1 MGSPAFLPVFR
12 VPFGLKT
19 AFSFASA
26 LTFHYICKFFVN
38 KNEHKQPHMVANGQK
53 SVSLKEL
60 LPRHTLAGV
69 DYAMY
74 EDRLCVCRLR
84 HSQQPQAGEPLTYPA
99 RVDFFM
105 FVFLQQGEL
114 SLTIGLER
122 LQLTAGM
129 VAVCDPGNIVSSQW
143 DTSDIDCWLLL
154 VDPSFFEYLHFPVQR
169 ILPHM
174 VELNRHSTRTLLP
187 GQRGSVHRLL
197 TLLKKTVEE
206 DMELITYREMV
217 FSLMNYFFQ
226 AMLGYVAYE
235 ENLKPEDARES
246 SRDVQ
251 YFRHFM
257 RELKGNFRTERS
269 VGFYADR
276 ICVTPKYLSA
286 VVRQVSGRGP
296 MQWINECVIVEA
308 KNLLRFSDMTV
319 QEISREL
326 NFPTQSYFGR
336 FFKNHTG
343 MSPRE
348 YKLL

>member
-1 MGSPAFLPVFR
+1 
-12 VPFGLKT
+12 
-19 AFSFASA
+19 
-26 LTFHYICKFFVN
+26 
-38 KNEHKQPHMVANGQK
+38 MVSNGQK

-60 LPRHTLAGV
+60 MPRHSLAGL

-74 EDRLCVCRLR
+74 EDRLCICRLR
-84 HSQQPQAGEPLTYPA
+84 HGQRPLSGEPMTYPA

-105 FVFLQQGEL
+105 FVLLQQGEL
-114 SLTIGLER
+114 SLSIGLER
-122 LQLTAGM
+122 LQLTPGM
-129 VAVCDPGNIVSSQW
+129 VAVCDPGNIVSSRW
-143 DTSDIDCWLLL
+143 DATNVDCWLLM
-154 VDPSFFEYLHFPVQR
+154 VDPSFFELLHFPVQR

-174 VELNRHSTRTLLP
+174 VEPNRHRARTLLP
-187 GQRGSVHRLL
+187 AQQGSVHQLL

-206 DMELITYREMV
+206 DSELVTYREMV
-217 FSLMNYFFQ
+217 LSLMNYFFQ
-226 AMLGYVAYE
+226 SMLGYVAYE
-235 ENLKPEDARES
+235 EDLKPEDARDS
-246 SRDVQ
+246 SRNVQ

-257 RELKGNFRTERS
+257 RELKENFRTERS

-336 FFKNHTG
+336 FFKKHTG
-343 MSPRE
+343 MSPKE
-348 YKLL
+348 YKTL

>member
-1 MGSPAFLPVFR
+1 MT
-12 VPFGLKT
+12 VP
-19 AFSFASA
+19 
-26 LTFHYICKFFVN
+26 
-38 KNEHKQPHMVANGQK
+38 GQK

-60 LPRHTLAGV
+60 LPRHVLAGV

-74 EDRLCVCRLR
+74 EDRLCVCRLCHGQR
-84 HSQQPQAGEPLTYPA
+84 LQYGEPMAYPA

-114 SLTIGLER
+114 SLSIGLAH
-122 LQLTAGM
+122 LHLTAGM

-143 DTSDIDCWLLL
+143 ETSAVDCRLLL
-154 VDPSFFEYLHFPVQR
+154 IDPSLLDHLRFPVQR
-169 ILPHM
+169 ILPYM
-174 VELNRHSTRTLLP
+174 VESNRHSTRTLLP
-187 GQRGSVHRLL
+187 GQQGSVHQLL

-206 DMELITYREMV
+206 DTELVTYREMV

-226 AMLGYVAYE
+226 ALLGYVAYE
-235 ENLKPEDARES
+235 ENLKPEDQRES
-246 SRDVQ
+246 SRDMQ

-257 RELKGNFRTERS
+257 RELKGNFRRERS

-308 KNLLRFSDMTV
+308 KNLLRFSDLTV

-336 FFKNHTG
+336 FFKKHTG